1 MKNCAGQTLSPS
13 QFNDIVNQTVPQNE
27 ICEKG
32 GLSAP
37 SLGSLCKSTFT
48 SKANNC
54 LKNYD
59 QKFAWHKLDP
69 ALCQ

>member
-1 MKNCAGQTLSPS
+1 MLSPS
-13 QFNDIVNQTVPQNE
+13 QFNDIVNQSFPQNE

-32 GLSAP
+32 ELSAP

-54 LKNYD
+54 LKNYH
-59 QKFAWHKLDP
+59 QKFASDKSDP